1 MMFLMPSTTETISKS
16 KRVHLSHQHDRS
28 KPVTMV
34 ETNKFA
40 HAEYLGIAY
49 PTEPEIVI
57 IDEPSAPGF
66 AETTVVATPVRA
78 PTTVEAKPLPPV
90 SARRTTRVVFP
101 PVPDRFIMKQRRKR
115 RTVAAGVI
123 GGTIGLI
130 FLGPIG
136 AIGLGVGSALVAKH
150 SGKARE
156 RDAQR
161 RYEASLCLS
170 MRAQHVPAKLGAPTA
185 NPEIRRN

>member
-1 MMFLMPSTTETISKS
+1 
-16 KRVHLSHQHDRS
+16 
-28 KPVTMV
+28 MV

-40 HAEYLGIAY
+40 HAEYLGPAY
-49 PTEPEIVI
+49 PTEPEVVI

-66 AETTVVATPVRA
+66 VETAVVATPVRA

-90 SARRTTRVVFP
+90 SARQTTRVVFP

-170 MRAQHVPAKLGAPTA
+170 MRAQHVPAKLGSY
-185 NPEIRRN
+185 RRS